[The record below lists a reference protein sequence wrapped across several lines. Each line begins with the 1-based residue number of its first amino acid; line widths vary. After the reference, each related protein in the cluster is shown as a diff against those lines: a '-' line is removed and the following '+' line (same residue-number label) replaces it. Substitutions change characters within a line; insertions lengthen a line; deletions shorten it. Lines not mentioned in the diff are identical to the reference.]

1 MSSTPQPQPQ
11 AGPSSQP
18 DALSRPPSRSTR
30 RPQPARQLSDNALT
44 RTPSSHSF
52 HAGHSLRRMATHET
66 GEFVDVRA
74 DGARMSTHDEH
85 DGEHEDGASV
95 SSQSRTQHK
104 DEEAAIEAHGK
115 GGSDSRDAN
124 LAASAKPD
132 DGDHHDDKYALQDQ
146 TNLLPWKQVAVI
158 FVGLNCALFCSLL
171 DQTIVTTALPTLGR
185 VFNQASIASWVG
197 TAYMLTSTAL
207 QPVYGRLSD
216 IFGRK
221 SVLLGSLT
229 IFFFG
234 SLACA
239 LARTMIQLIIFR
251 AIQGVGGGGIL
262 TLAMIIISDVVSLK
276 DRGKYQ
282 GITGGVVAIANS
294 AGPILGGIFTEK
306 VTWRWCFYINL
317 PLTALAII
325 VIVFLL
331 PLKKVH
337 GSMREK
343 LAKLD
348 YYGSLL
354 TLAWAVLVLLAL
366 SWGGTEHPWS
376 SAAVIAPLV
385 IGGILLFVFIFVEAR
400 LVPLP
405 LIPMYIFRNKTV
417 AASMATTFANGAAF
431 YATLYYLPQYF
442 QVVRGES
449 PIQSG
454 VHMLPLVF
462 VQVFFSFSSGFLV
475 SKTGDYKWNLMA
487 GFFIWT
493 IGLGLLSTLH
503 PDTSMARI
511 YGFQVLV
518 GVGAGQT
525 FQTSLIAIQASVE
538 RKDMATATGCRN
550 FLRMLGG
557 TVALAACTAIV
568 NNIARVRMAGDGFD
582 AKLVSDILSSPTE
595 LAVLGLDAAQIE
607 LVRAAYSKGINACFY
622 FCVPLVGACFFIT
635 VFFIDRVNLKREDD
649 AKLKAEAKAWVAE
662 QKERKRHGSQHGSR
676 HASSETVH
684 VPTEKA
690 EVKPSPPA
698 SERTL
703 NEGGGGELKRVKS
716 AASELEAAAKGL
728 EEAAGVATE
737 STPTPRT

>member
-1 MSSTPQPQPQ
+1 MSS
-11 AGPSSQP
+11 AN
-18 DALSRPPSRSTR
+18 R
-30 RPQPARQLSDNALT
+30 RP
-44 RTPSSHSF
+44 
-52 HAGHSLRRMATHET
+52 
-66 GEFVDVRA
+66 V
-74 DGARMSTHDEH
+74 
-85 DGEHEDGASV
+85 
-95 SSQSRTQHK
+95 
-104 DEEAAIEAHGK
+104 
-115 GGSDSRDAN
+115 
-124 LAASAKPD
+124 
-132 DGDHHDDKYALQDQ
+132 
-146 TNLLPWKQVAVI
+146 
-158 FVGLNCALFCSLL
+158 
-171 DQTIVTTALPTLGR
+171 
-185 VFNQASIASWVG
+185 
-197 TAYMLTSTAL
+197 
-207 QPVYGRLSD
+207 
-216 IFGRK
+216 
-221 SVLLGSLT
+221 
-229 IFFFG
+229 
-234 SLACA
+234 
-239 LARTMIQLIIFR
+239 
-251 AIQGVGGGGIL
+251 
-262 TLAMIIISDVVSLK
+262 SDVVSLK

-337 GSMREK
+337 GSTREK

-366 SWGGTEHPWS
+366 SWGGTEYAWS
-376 SAAVIAPLV
+376 SAAVVAPLV
-385 IGGILLFVFIFVEAR
+385 LGGLLLIAFIFVEAR

-525 FQTSLIAIQASVE
+525 FQTSLIAIQASVA

-568 NNIARVRMAGDGFD
+568 NNIARVRMASEAFS
-582 AKLVSDILSSPTE
+582 AKLVSDILSNPTE
-595 LAVLGLDAAQIE
+595 LVSLGLDAAQIE

-635 VFFIDRVNLKREDD
+635 VFFIDRVTLKRDDD
-649 AKLKAEAKAWVAE
+649 AKLKEEAKAWVAE
-662 QKERKRHGSQHGSR
+662 QKDRKRHASQPGSP

-684 VPTEKA
+684 VAGEKGEA
-690 EVKPSPPA
+690 KPSPPA

-703 NEGGGGELKRVKS
+703 NEEGGAELKRVKS
-716 AASELEAAAKGL
+716 AASNIEAAAKGL

-737 STPTPRT
+737 PTPTPRTA

>member
-1 MSSTPQPQPQ
+1 
-11 AGPSSQP
+11 
-18 DALSRPPSRSTR
+18 
-30 RPQPARQLSDNALT
+30 
-44 RTPSSHSF
+44 
-52 HAGHSLRRMATHET
+52 MATHET
-66 GEFVDVRA
+66 GEFVDVRQ
-74 DGARMSTHDEH
+74 DGARLEPHDEH
-85 DGEHEDGASV
+85 EHEGDTASV
-95 SSQSRTQHK
+95 SSATRPK
-104 DEEAAIEAHGK
+104 RDEEAAIESPG
-115 GGSDSRDAN
+115 DSRDAP
-124 LAASAKPD
+124 SATPED
-132 DGDHHDDKYALQDQ
+132 DRYALDDQ

-185 VFNQASIASWVG
+185 VFNQASIVSWVG

-239 LARTMIQLIIFR
+239 LAKTMIELIVFR

-294 AGPILGGIFTEK
+294 LGPILGGIFTEK

-317 PLTALAII
+317 PLTALAIVTI
-325 VIVFLL
+325 IFLL
-331 PLKKVH
+331 PLKPVH
-337 GSMREK
+337 GSVREK
-343 LAKLD
+343 LRKLD

-366 SWGGTEHPWS
+366 SWGGTQYAWS

-385 IGGILLFVFIFVEAR
+385 LGGLLLILFIFVEAK

-405 LIPMYIFRNKTV
+405 LIPIYIFRNRTV

-442 QVVRGES
+442 QVVRGAS
-449 PIQSG
+449 PIRSG
-454 VHMLPLVF
+454 VDLLPLVF
-462 VQVFFSFSSGFLV
+462 VQVFFSFSSGFMV
-475 SKTGDYKWNLMA
+475 SKTGEYKWNLMA

-503 PDTSMARI
+503 PDTSWPRI

-557 TVALAACTAIV
+557 TVALAACTAIL
-568 NNIARVRMAGDGFD
+568 NNIARVRMQDAGFD
-582 AKLVSDILSSPTE
+582 AKLVAHILESPTE
-595 LAVLGLDAAQIE
+595 LALMGLDAGQVAI
-607 LVRAAYSKGINACFY
+607 VHAAFSKGINACFW
-622 FCVPLVGACFFIT
+622 FCVPLVGLCFFIT
-635 VFFIDRVNLKREDD
+635 LFFIDRVSLKRDDD
-649 AKLKAEAKAWVAE
+649 ARLKEEARAWVQE
-662 QKERKRHGSQHGSR
+662 QKERKHGSRHGSR
-676 HASSETVH
+676 HASSEAVGKH
-684 VPTEKA
+684 A
-690 EVKPSPPA
+690 APSPPS

-703 NEGGGGELKRVKS
+703 NGEEVKHGKS
-716 AASELEAAAKGL
+716 VLGEA
-728 EEAAGVATE
+728 EEAARGVEQAATGVA
-737 STPTPRT
+737 SAPRT

>member
-1 MSSTPQPQPQ
+1 MSSDAARPPTPSAQTNTPASQ
-11 AGPSSQP
+11 AMP
-18 DALSRPPSRSTR
+18 DPTPLSRPPSRTR
-30 RPQPARQLSDNALT
+30 RPQDIAPAAPLARA
-44 RTPSSHSF
+44 PSSHSF
-52 HAGHSLRRMATHET
+52 HASHSLRRMATHET
-66 GEFVDVRA
+66 GEFVDVA
-74 DGARMSTHDEH
+74 KDGARLDPHDE
-85 DGEHEDGASV
+85 GSEVGSVASRKV
-95 SSQSRTQHK
+95 G
-104 DEEAAIEAHGK
+104 DEEKAIEGAAAPTTTTP
-115 GGSDSRDAN
+115 DEPPAN
-124 LAASAKPD
+124 
-132 DGDHHDDKYALQDQ
+132 DKYALQDQ

-221 SVLLGSLT
+221 AVLLGSLT
-229 IFFFG
+229 IFFLG

-239 LARTMIQLIIFR
+239 LARTMIQLIVFR
-251 AIQGVGGGGIL
+251 AIQGLGGGGIL

-317 PLTALAII
+317 PLTALAI
-325 VIVFLL
+325 VTIVFLL
-331 PLKKVH
+331 PLKPVQ
-337 GSMREK
+337 GSVREK

-366 SWGGTEHPWS
+366 SWAGTLYPWA
-376 SAAVIAPLV
+376 SAAVVAPLV
-385 IGGILLFVFIFVEAR
+385 LGCALLVVFVVVEAR
-400 LVPLP
+400 FVPLP

-417 AASMATTFANGAAF
+417 AASMATTFCNGAAF

-454 VHMLPLVF
+454 VSMLPLVF
-462 VQVFFSFSSGFLV
+462 VQVVFSFSSGFLV
-475 SKTGDYKWNLMA
+475 SKTGDYKWNLMV

-493 IGLGLLSTLH
+493 IGLGLLSSLQ
-503 PDTSMARI
+503 PDTSNARI

-525 FQTSLIAIQASVE
+525 FQTSLIAIQASVS

-568 NNIARVRMAGDGFD
+568 NNIARVRMRSEFD
-582 AKLVSDILSSPTE
+582 ADIVSAILSSPTE
-595 LAVLGLDAAQIE
+595 LELLGLDAAQMAA
-607 LVRAAYSKGINACFY
+607 VRAAYNRGINACFY

-635 VFFIDRVNLKREDD
+635 IFFIDRVNLKREDD
-649 AKLKAEAKAWVAE
+649 AKLKAEGKAWVQE
-662 QKERKRHGSQHGSR
+662 QKERKHGASR

-684 VPTEKA
+684 VHT
-690 EVKPSPPA
+690 PA
-698 SERTL
+698 VSEQTL
-703 NEGGGGELKRVKS
+703 NEGERLKRVKS
-716 AASELEAAAKGL
+716 AASDLEAAAKGL
-728 EEAAGVATE
+728 EQAAGVATE
-737 STPTPRT
+737 PTTPPKA